1 MRVAVIT
8 SSSHKSGRP
17 VPSDADRA
25 VWNGPKDTDVEDVSN
40 RSVPRVLK
48 TGMSP
53 VAPSLTWLIELFNC
67 CRLWRKH
74 QLTRSTKRSSAPS
87 APNTRPTTL
96 PVLRPVSATPL
107 STALGT
113 AVAVDGDDVVPG
125 GVVVIGE
132 DIDSDEL
139 GLPGSEDVVSD
150 TLEMVLESVGGGAI
164 VGAFGV
170 EVVDV
175 GVTVVD
181 AGAEVVVDSVGVA
194 VFGVEVVE
202 AEAVEDGVK
211 VSESLED
218 TSVEVV
224 PVIAL
229 AVDSTVPVTVLVTE
243 TMSDSFISRPAKE
256 SCKVLGTSQS
266 AATLVSKT
274 AWIRSKRT
282 DIRESFTL
290 YSSGRMALVII
301 NASGKPIF
309 DQHESLDHT
318 TQWPQ

>member
-1 MRVAVIT
+1 
-8 SSSHKSGRP
+8 
-17 VPSDADRA
+17 
-25 VWNGPKDTDVEDVSN
+25 
-40 RSVPRVLK
+40 
-48 TGMSP
+48 MSP

-113 AVAVDGDDVVPG
+113 AVAVDGDNVVPG

-139 GLPGSEDVVSD
+139 GLLGSEDVVSD

-181 AGAEVVVDSVGVA
+181 GVGVA

-202 AEAVEDGVK
+202 AEAVEDGVE

-229 AVDSTVPVTVLVTE
+229 AVDSTVPVSVLATE
-243 TMSDSFISRPAKE
+243 PMSDSFISRAAK
-256 SCKVLGTSQS
+256 
-266 AATLVSKT
+266 
-274 AWIRSKRT
+274 
-282 DIRESFTL
+282 
-290 YSSGRMALVII
+290 
-301 NASGKPIF
+301 
-309 DQHESLDHT
+309 
-318 TQWPQ
+318 